1 MKIGLALSGGGSRG
15 FAHLGVIKA
24 LDELGLKPA
33 MITGTSAGSIVGAM
47 IAAGHSPEYTMEA
60 IASAGIFSHLK
71 FAFNRFG
78 LFKLEK
84 AEELFL
90 KYIPHNS
97 FEQLKLP
104 LTICATDLDQ
114 GEAVYFNEGEL
125 IKPILASCCLPGI
138 FEPIYFQGKTLIDG
152 GATDNLP
159 IGPLEQHCDFII
171 GVNVMPVN
179 SNAPLNSV
187 KDILMKSLFI
197 AIRNNSGEK
206 LKRCHI
212 GIEPHEIYRYNGLNT
227 SKAKEMF
234 QLGYESALR
243 ECEGKLA
250 QVL

>member
-24 LDELGLKPA
+24 LEELGLKPS

-47 IAAGHSPEYTMEA
+47 IAAGYSPEFIFEA
-60 IASAGIFSHLK
+60 IISAGIFSHLK

-84 AEELFL
+84 AEDLFL
-90 KYIPHNS
+90 KYLPHNS
-97 FEQLKLP
+97 FEQLKMP
-104 LTICATDLDQ
+104 LTICATDLEQ

-138 FEPIYFQGKTLIDG
+138 FEPIRFQGRTLIDG
-152 GATDNLP
+152 GVIDNLP
-159 IGPLEQHCDFII
+159 IGPLEQCCDFII

-179 SNAPLNSV
+179 NSMAINSV
-187 KDILMKSLFI
+187 KDVLMKSLFL

-206 LKRCHI
+206 LKRCDLA
-212 GIEPHEIYRYNGLNT
+212 IEPAEIYRYDGLNT

-234 QLGYESALR
+234 QLGYESTLR
-243 ECEGKLA
+243 EAEGKLS

>member
-24 LDELGLKPA
+24 LDELGLKPS

-47 IAAGHSPEYTMEA
+47 IAAGYSPDYTMEA

-78 LFKLEK
+78 LFKLAK

-90 KYIPHNS
+90 KFIPHNS

-104 LTICATDLDQ
+104 LTICATDLEK
-114 GEAVYFNEGEL
+114 GEAAYFSEGEL

-138 FEPIYFQGKTLIDG
+138 FEPIRFQGKTLIDG
-152 GATDNLP
+152 GVTDNLP
-159 IGPLEQHCDFII
+159 IGPLEQNCDFII

-179 SNAPLNSV
+179 NNAAINSV
-187 KDILMKSLFI
+187 KDVLMKSLFI

-206 LKRCHI
+206 LKRCDI
-212 GIEPHEIYRYNGLNT
+212 GIEPHEIYRYNGLNM

-243 ECEGKLA
+243 ECEGKLKH
-250 QVL
+250 VL

>member
-15 FAHLGVIKA
+15 FAHLGAIKA
-24 LDELGLKPA
+24 LYEMGLKPT

-47 IAAGHSPEYTMEA
+47 IAAGYTPEYIFEA
-60 IASAGIFSHLK
+60 IASAGIFSHIK

-104 LTICATDLDQ
+104 LTICATDLEA

-125 IKPILASCCLPGI
+125 AKPILASCCLPGI
-138 FEPIYFQGKTLIDG
+138 FEPIRFQGRTLIDG
-152 GATDNLP
+152 GVIDNLP
-159 IGPLEQHCDFII
+159 IGPLEKCCDFII

-179 SNAPLNSV
+179 NTMAIKSV
-187 KDILMKSLFI
+187 KDVLMKSLFL

-206 LKRCHI
+206 LKRCDI
-212 GIEPHEIYRYNGLNT
+212 AIEPAEIYRYDGLNM
-227 SKAKEMF
+227 SKSKEMF
-234 QLGYESALR
+234 QLGYECTLR
-243 ECEGKLA
+243 ECEGKLS
-250 QVL
+250 QIM

>member
-24 LDELGLKPA
+24 LEELGLKPA

-47 IAAGHSPEYTMEA
+47 IAAGYSPDYTFEA

-97 FEQLKLP
+97 FEQLHLP
-104 LTICATDLDQ
+104 LTVCATDLDQ
-114 GEAVYFNEGEL
+114 GEPVYFNEGEL

-138 FEPIYFQGKTLIDG
+138 FEPIRFQGRTLIDG
-152 GATDNLP
+152 GTTDNLP
-159 IGPLEQHCDFII
+159 IGPLEQHCDFLI

-179 SNAPLNSV
+179 NTAPINSV

-234 QLGYESALR
+234 QLGYESALK
-243 ECEGKLA
+243 ECEGKLK